1 MRFPWGISIAFLPAL
16 RYHFSPIFLY
26 KMTPLGLHFAPF
38 FGNQGKGKRLKLVFD
53 VLAADCSMP
62 KKISLFPMIAL
73 LLALFMPSFPVVAEE
88 AYLSDV
94 VVTNT
99 HEHLLVYFTVNDSFT
114 PEMKKAVES
123 GIETTFTFIVELS
136 EKRTYWW
143 DREITRIKVRHSIKY
158 DNLKRR
164 YLVQVSENGGEPVS
178 FNDLEEAMKLM
189 THVAALK
196 VTSLGKLKR
205 GTYYQLR
212 MMAELDKIEL
222 PFYLHYVLFFI
233 SMWDFKTDWYT
244 IDFRY

>member
-1 MRFPWGISIAFLPAL
+1 
-16 RYHFSPIFLY
+16 
-26 KMTPLGLHFAPF
+26 MTPLGLHFAPLF
-38 FGNQGKGKRLKLVFD
+38 ENQGKGQRLKLAYY
-53 VLAADCSMP
+53 VLAADHSML
-62 KKISLFPMIAL
+62 KKLVIFLVTAL
-73 LLALFMPSFPVVAEE
+73 WAAFFLPSFHAEAEE

-99 HEHLLVYFTVNDSFT
+99 HEHLLVYFTVNDCFT

-143 DREITRIKVRHSIKY
+143 DREITSVKVRHSVKY
-158 DNLKRR
+158 DNLKNR
-164 YLVQVSENGGEPVS
+164 YLVQISEDGGEPVS

-205 GTYYQLR
+205 GTYYQMR

-222 PFYLHYVLFFI
+222 PFYLHYVLFFL

>member
-1 MRFPWGISIAFLPAL
+1 
-16 RYHFSPIFLY
+16 
-26 KMTPLGLHFAPF
+26 MTPLGLHFAPLF
-38 FGNQGKGKRLKLVFD
+38 ASRGKGKSLKFAYN
-53 VLAADCSMP
+53 VLEADHSMP
-62 KKISLFPMIAL
+62 KRLVIFLITAVWVVFFLPSLHAE
-73 LLALFMPSFPVVAEE
+73 AEE

-99 HEHLLVYFTVNDSFT
+99 HEHLLVYFTVNDCFT

-143 DREITRIKVRHSIKY
+143 DREITSVKVRHSVKY
-158 DNLKRR
+158 DNLKDR
-164 YLVQVSENGGEPVS
+164 YLVQRSEEGGGPVS

-205 GTYYQLR
+205 GTYYQMR

-222 PFYLHYVLFFI
+222 PFYLHYVLFFL

>member
-1 MRFPWGISIAFLPAL
+1 MFVADHSMLEKIA
-16 RYHFSPIFLY
+16 SPLI
-26 KMTPLGLHFAPF
+26 
-38 FGNQGKGKRLKLVFD
+38 
-53 VLAADCSMP
+53 
-62 KKISLFPMIAL
+62 IAL
-73 LLALFMPSFPVVAEE
+73 LMTLFLPPFPVDAEE

-99 HEHLLVYFTVNDSFT
+99 HEHLLVYFTVNDCFT

-143 DREITRIKVRHSIKY
+143 DRKITSKRIRHSIKY
-158 DNLKRR
+158 DNLKNR
-164 YLVQVSENGGEPVS
+164 YLVQVSEEAGEAVS
-178 FNDLEEAMKLM
+178 FSDLEDAMKLM

-196 VTSLGKLKR
+196 VTSLGKLEK
-205 GTYYQLR
+205 GSYYQLR

-222 PFYLHYVLFFI
+222 PFYLHYILFFL

>member
-1 MRFPWGISIAFLPAL
+1 MKLAYDVLVADHSMLKTLVSPLIIAFL
-16 RYHFSPIFLY
+16 
-26 KMTPLGLHFAPF
+26 
-38 FGNQGKGKRLKLVFD
+38 V
-53 VLAADCSMP
+53 
-62 KKISLFPMIAL
+62 
-73 LLALFMPSFPVVAEE
+73 ALFLPPFPVKAEE

-99 HEHLLVYFTVNDSFT
+99 HEHLLVYFTVNDCIT

-143 DREITRIKVRHSIKY
+143 DREITSVKVRHSIKY
-158 DNLKRR
+158 DNLKNT
-164 YLVQVSENGGEPVS
+164 YLVQVSEDAGEPMS
-178 FNDLEEAMKLM
+178 FNDLEDAMKLM

-222 PFYLHYVLFFI
+222 PFYLHYVLFFL

>member
-1 MRFPWGISIAFLPAL
+1 M
-16 RYHFSPIFLY
+16 
-26 KMTPLGLHFAPF
+26 PLGLHFTPF
-38 FGNQGKGKRLKLVFD
+38 FGNQRKGKRLKPASD
-53 VLAADCSMP
+53 TLASDHFMLENKASP
-62 KKISLFPMIAL
+62 LIIAL
-73 LLALFMPSFPVVAEE
+73 LITLLLSPFPVDAEE

-99 HEHLLVYFTVNDSFT
+99 HEHLLVYFTVNECFT

-123 GIETTFTFIVELS
+123 GIETTFTFIVELF

-143 DREITRIKVRHSIKY
+143 DREITSKKIRHSIKY
-158 DNLKRR
+158 DSLKNR
-164 YLVQVSENGGEPVS
+164 YLVKISEDDGKAVLFS
-178 FNDLEEAMKLM
+178 DLEDAMKLM

-196 VTSLGKLKR
+196 VAPLGKLKK
-205 GTYYQLR
+205 GSYYQLR

-222 PFYLHYVLFFI
+222 PFYLHHILFFL